1 METHTKSLRNLNFL
15 LLGLFLTNLIYLFVA
30 KDPISFELYHRES
43 LVVLLMIWIPLNA
56 LYLFELRKLTSIK
69 LVRWGLIPFN
79 VLSLLFFS
87 LIASNFSQGVSGSEC
102 NGFFFLYFLFNLSLH
117 VLSGAIARKHLTGL
131 KIRNIVGRCLLA
143 SVSLSILISSYL
155 YVQYF
160 SSFLLQS
167 SIMCLVFCLV
177 IFLVS
182 IPLVFGFIQM
192 FPGRKVNYSEFNS

>member
-1 METHTKSLRNLNFL
+1 METHTKSLRNLNFF
-15 LLGLFLTNLIYLFVA
+15 LLGLFLTNFIYLFVA

-56 LYLFELRKLTSIK
+56 LYLFELRKLKSIK
-69 LVRWGLIPFN
+69 MVRWGLIPFN

-87 LIASNFSQGVSGSEC
+87 LIAFSQGVSGSEC

>member
-30 KDPISFELYHRES
+30 KDSISFELYHRES

-56 LYLFELRKLTSIK
+56 LYLFELRKLKSIK
-69 LVRWGLIPFN
+69 MVRWGLIPFN

-87 LIASNFSQGVSGSEC
+87 LIAFSQGVSGSEC

-117 VLSGAIARKHLTGL
+117 VLSGALARKHLTAL

-182 IPLVFGFIQM
+182 IPLVFGFIQL
-192 FPGRKVNYSEFNS
+192 FPGRKIVESAS

>member
-1 METHTKSLRNLNFL
+1 METHTKSLRNLNFF
-15 LLGLFLTNLIYLFVA
+15 LLGLFLTNFIYLFVA
-30 KDPISFELYHRES
+30 KDPISVELYHRES

-87 LIASNFSQGVSGSEC
+87 LIAFSQGVSGTEC
-102 NGFFFLYFLFNLSLH
+102 NGFFFLSFLFNLSLH
-117 VLSGAIARKHLTGL
+117 VLSGALARKHLTAL

-167 SIMCLVFCLV
+167 SLMCLVFCLV

>member
-1 METHTKSLRNLNFL
+1 METHTKSIRNLNFL
-15 LLGLFLTNLIYLFVA
+15 LLGLFLTNFIYLFVA
-30 KDPISFELYHRES
+30 KDTISFELYHRES

-56 LYLFELRKLTSIK
+56 LYLFELRKLRSIK
-69 LVRWGLIPFN
+69 MVRWGLIPFN

-87 LIASNFSQGVSGSEC
+87 LIASNFSQGVSGTEC
-102 NGFFFLYFLFNLSLH
+102 NGFFFLYFLFNLFLH
-117 VLSGAIARKHLTGL
+117 VLSGAIARKHLTAL
-131 KIRNIVGRCLLA
+131 KIKNIVRRCLLA

-167 SIMCLVFCLV
+167 SIMCLVFSV
-177 IFLVS
+177 AIFLVS
-182 IPLVFGFIQM
+182 IPLVFGFIQL

>member
-15 LLGLFLTNLIYLFVA
+15 LLSLFLTNLIYLFVA
-30 KDPISFELYHRES
+30 KDPISVELYHRES
-43 LVVLLMIWIPLNA
+43 LVVLLMIWIPMNA

-87 LIASNFSQGVSGSEC
+87 LIALSGSEC
-102 NGFFFLYFLFNLSLH
+102 NGFFFLYFLINLSLH

-182 IPLVFGFIQM
+182 IPLVFGFIQL
-192 FPGRKVNYSEFNS
+192 FPGRKIVE

>member
-15 LLGLFLTNLIYLFVA
+15 LLGLFLTNFIYLFVA

-56 LYLFELRKLTSIK
+56 LYLFELRKLKSIK
-69 LVRWGLIPFN
+69 MVRWGLIPFN

-87 LIASNFSQGVSGSEC
+87 LIAFSQGVSGSEC

-117 VLSGAIARKHLTGL
+117 VLSGALARKHFTAL

-167 SIMCLVFCLV
+167 SIMCLVFCMV

-182 IPLVFGFIQM
+182 IPLIFGFIQL
-192 FPGRKVNYSEFNS
+192 FPGRKIVESAS

>member
-30 KDPISFELYHRES
+30 KDSISFELYHRES

-87 LIASNFSQGVSGSEC
+87 LIAFSQGVSGSEC

-117 VLSGAIARKHLTGL
+117 VLSGALARKHLTTL

-182 IPLVFGFIQM
+182 IPLVFGFIQL
-192 FPGRKVNYSEFNS
+192 FPGRKIVE

>member
-1 METHTKSLRNLNFL
+1 
-15 LLGLFLTNLIYLFVA
+15 
-30 KDPISFELYHRES
+30 
-43 LVVLLMIWIPLNA
+43 MIWIPLNA
-56 LYLFELRKLTSIK
+56 LYLFELRKLKSIK
-69 LVRWGLIPFN
+69 MVRWGLIPFN

-87 LIASNFSQGVSGSEC
+87 LIAFSQGVSGSEC

-182 IPLVFGFIQM
+182 IPLVFGFIQL
-192 FPGRKVNYSEFNS
+192 FPGRKIVESAS

>member
-15 LLGLFLTNLIYLFVA
+15 LLGLFLTNFIYLFVA
-30 KDPISFELYHRES
+30 KDPISVELYHRES

-69 LVRWGLIPFN
+69 MVRWGLIPFN

-87 LIASNFSQGVSGSEC
+87 LIAFSQGVSGSEC

-117 VLSGAIARKHLTGL
+117 VLSGALARNHLTAL

-167 SIMCLVFCLV
+167 SIMCLVFCLA

-182 IPLVFGFIQM
+182 LPLVFGFIQL
-192 FPGRKVNYSEFNS
+192 FPGRKIVESAS

>member
-1 METHTKSLRNLNFL
+1 
-15 LLGLFLTNLIYLFVA
+15 
-30 KDPISFELYHRES
+30 
-43 LVVLLMIWIPLNA
+43 MIWIPLNA

-117 VLSGAIARKHLTGL
+117 VLSGALARKHFTAL

-160 SSFLLQS
+160 SSFLFQS

>member
-15 LLGLFLTNLIYLFVA
+15 LLGLFLTNFIYLFVA

-56 LYLFELRKLTSIK
+56 LYLFELRKLKSIK
-69 LVRWGLIPFN
+69 MVRWGLIPFN

-87 LIASNFSQGVSGSEC
+87 LIAFSQGVSGSEC

-117 VLSGAIARKHLTGL
+117 VLSGALARKHFTAL

-160 SSFLLQS
+160 SFFLLQS
-167 SIMCLVFCLV
+167 SIMCLVFCMV

-182 IPLVFGFIQM
+182 IPLIFGFIQL
-192 FPGRKVNYSEFNS
+192 FPGRKIVESAS